1 MGSRATAAKEPAH
14 GGRTA
19 EPGRVEAFSDG
30 VLAIVVTLL
39 VLELDPPSEPGAM
52 LTELVEQ
59 WPGYLAY
66 LASFGYVAV
75 IWVNHHELFTRIR
88 VVDVGLLW
96 RNLLLLLT
104 TSFLPFPTAVLS
116 TAFQHGTPADQ
127 AAALVLY
134 CVLAAAMGTSWLVV
148 FQHLCHHPRL
158 LGAGTPPAFFAG
170 ERRRSAVGIAAY
182 AVAAGSAG
190 WQPFLG
196 LGIAAALP
204 VFYALTSRGWGDR
217 RAATPGRGADALAD
231 D

>member
-1 MGSRATAAKEPAH
+1 M
-14 GGRTA
+14 
-19 EPGRVEAFSDG
+19 EAFSDG